1 MNQNKPLLKV
11 QGLVKKFPIKSGIFL
26 QTKDYVH
33 AVSDVSLEVQNQQT
47 LGLVGE
53 SGSGKSTLGRLV
65 MRLIE
70 PDAGSILFDSKELT
84 GLNHQELLE
93 TRTNMQMV
101 FQDPADS
108 LNSRMSVEDII
119 LEPLVINRSLSKV
132 EQQKRLD
139 HLLDLVGL
147 SNKIKHQYPHEFSG
161 GQRQRIG
168 IARALALNPKLIIAD
183 EPVSAL
189 DVSIQAQILNLMK
202 DLQDELGLSYIFI
215 AHDIHVIFFIS
226 HEIAVMYL
234 GEIVEKASKE
244 RVQSTP
250 QHPYTKALLSAVP
263 KADPTQK
270 TNFNAISGEIPSPIH
285 LPRGCNFH
293 PRCPLADEECST
305 IAPLFREVSEGHF
318 VACHMVK

>member
-1 MNQNKPLLKV
+1 MATNNPLLRV
-11 QGLVKKFPIKSGIFL
+11 EGLVKKFPVKGGIFL
-26 QTKDYVH
+26 QTKEYVH
-33 AVSDVSLEVQNQQT
+33 AVSDVSLDIQSQQT

-70 PDAGSILFDSKELT
+70 PNSGSILFDGKELT
-84 GLNHQELLE
+84 GLNHKELLE
-93 TRTNMQMV
+93 TRTKMQMV

-119 LEPLVINRSLSKV
+119 LEPLVINSSLSKGDM
-132 EQQKRLD
+132 QQRLD
-139 HLLDLVGL
+139 QLLDLVGL

-168 IARALALNPKLIIAD
+168 IARALALSPKLIIAD

-202 DLQDELGLSYIFI
+202 DLQDELDLSYLFI

-244 RVQSTP
+244 QISSNPR
-250 QHPYTKALLSAVP
+250 HPYTQALLSAVP

-270 TNFNAISGEIPSPIH
+270 TNFNAILGEIPSPIH
-285 LPRGCNFH
+285 LPTGCNFH
-293 PRCPLADEECST
+293 PRCPMADEECKRS
-305 IAPLFREVSEGHF
+305 APLFLERGEGHF
-318 VACHMVK
+318 VACHKAK